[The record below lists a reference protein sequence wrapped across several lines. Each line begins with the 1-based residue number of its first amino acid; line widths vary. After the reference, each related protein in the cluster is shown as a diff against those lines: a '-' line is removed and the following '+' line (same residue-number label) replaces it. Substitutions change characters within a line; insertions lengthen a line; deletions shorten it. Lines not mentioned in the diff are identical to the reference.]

1 MIMKLLLV
9 DDNRVDMKE
18 FRDELILDGH
28 EVDHV
33 HDYTELQELCNETK
47 HFDGIILD
55 LMFPPEDGI
64 PILESDFG
72 YRGGQFLYEP
82 LIKKHF
88 PNVPFVI
95 LTAMDETTSIYQQ
108 VIKNMSQY
116 KSYSGCFQKPV
127 EVHELIEAFYR
138 NNQ

>member
-1 MIMKLLLV
+1 MKLLLV
-9 DDNRVDMKE
+9 DDNYVDMKE
-18 FRDELILDGH
+18 FRDELILDNH

-33 HDYTELQELCNETK
+33 HDYKELQKLCNETK

-55 LMFPPEDGI
+55 LMFPPGDGI
-64 PILESDFG
+64 PIHKSDLG
-72 YRGGQFLYEP
+72 YRGGQFLYES
-82 LIKKHF
+82 LIKKKF

-108 VIKNMSQY
+108 VVENMSQY
-116 KSYSGCFQKPV
+116 KAYRGCFQKPV
-127 EVHELIEAFYR
+127 EIHELIEAFYG